1 MSWTYVG
8 LGLLA
13 VILKVFFVLLLLA
26 IKKKFIPASNYI
38 SAVEVAKRLQ
48 NEGFTPIINLLG
60 EHCASWEKVER
71 TFRQYLYLIDALYG
85 AGIKGKISVKP
96 TQLGLAISKEVYCE
110 RIVWLSRRA
119 HNQKIPLEIDMESL
133 EYLDDTLSVFLEI
146 PGEYNV
152 RQAIQAYL
160 QRSKKDI
167 KEFINRRRKVR
178 LVKGAYAEGDLS
190 KSETRTQMKN
200 LMEQFLT
207 CGIESAIATI
217 KDEKLINDIFEL
229 VSRRGASNNRFV
241 IQTLYGVRDDLKH
254 KWRDKGFRVEVYVP
268 VGPWHKALPYIWRRI
283 KEVLTHI
290 KTP

>member
-1 MSWTYVG
+1 MSWTYAG
-8 LGLLA
+8 FGLLA

-60 EHCASWEKVER
+60 EHCASREKVER

-283 KEVLTHI
+283 KEVLTNI